1 MTARETAMRRIAL
14 FLLTN
19 IAVLFLLSI
28 VCHLF
33 GVDTWAA
40 SRGYGG
46 MGGLLAF
53 AAIFGMIPRVRQ
65 SARAGRA
72 LTISRGLDHW

>member
-1 MTARETAMRRIAL
+1 MRRIAL

-33 GVDTWAA
+33 GVDQWAA
-40 SRGYGG
+40 AKGYGKNAAPQLAEALPSYVKHAV
-46 MGGLLAF
+46 GLENFPQWATVEQ
-53 AAIFGMIPRVRQ
+53 AAASV
-65 SARAGRA
+65 RAG
-72 LTISRGLDHW
+72 

>member
-33 GVDTWAA
+33 GVDTWPPPVVTVAWA
-40 SRGYGG
+40 
-46 MGGLLAF
+46 
-53 AAIFGMIPRVRQ
+53 
-65 SARAGRA
+65 
-72 LTISRGLDHW
+72 DC

>member
-1 MTARETAMRRIAL
+1 MRRIAL

-33 GVDTWAA
+33 GFDQWAA
-40 SRGYGG
+40 GHGHG
-46 MGGLLAF
+46 INTTGLLIF
-53 AAIFGMIPRVRQ
+53 AAIFGMGG
-65 SARAGRA
+65 SF
-72 LTISRGLDHW
+72 ISLAMSKTMAKM